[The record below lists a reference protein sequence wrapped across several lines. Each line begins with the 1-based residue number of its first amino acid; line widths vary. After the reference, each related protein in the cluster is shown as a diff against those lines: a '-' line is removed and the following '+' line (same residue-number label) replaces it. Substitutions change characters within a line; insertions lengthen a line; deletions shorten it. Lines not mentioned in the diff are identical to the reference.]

1 MLSARRGGTT
11 ASFDVLNKYFGITN
25 MVTVGSQ
32 YWNMVHG
39 NKPEEVMQDL
49 EGLQTMRTLGR
60 NMAWVIKCLEAGKK
74 AGITAPTGREERART
89 NFIR

>member
-1 MLSARRGGTT
+1 
-11 ASFDVLNKYFGITN
+11 
-25 MVTVGSQ
+25 
-32 YWNMVHG
+32 
-39 NKPEEVMQDL
+39 MQDL